1 MMSKR
6 SANMKSYINKFNEDE
21 VKQEEAM
28 STQTPNGCYWPFKYM
43 TSNTDKLKSK
53 FDDTS
58 NSETTQVD
66 KNDPSVRNNRPYC
79 RTSSTQKFID
89 KFNAVAKQTEEEL
102 KHNPFS
108 NTYEIKEID
117 KKASDYARPE
127 KGSKTEIRA
136 KRAGNYITSE
146 IIFLCEVIN
155 SFATGEVPN
164 RVVKFG
170 PLFYNYNLYS
180 GSLVG
185 MLIRARKYGLID
197 FEGEMLYQGQDNNK
211 EIRML
216 KTIDDIKK
224 CVRYSGDPVNCI
236 AIVDT

>member
-1 MMSKR
+1 
-6 SANMKSYINKFNEDE
+6 MKEVINKFSDNDKKDE
-21 VKQEEAM
+21 QLSPEM
-28 STQTPNGCYWPFKYM
+28 STGGYWPFKNM
-43 TSNTDKLKSK
+43 HNKGNTSHLKEKFNDPPSTEEGQTDKSSP
-53 FDDTS
+53 TI
-58 NSETTQVD
+58 
-66 KNDPSVRNNRPYC
+66 RRPYC

-89 KFNAVAKQTEEEL
+89 KFNATAKQTDEEL
-102 KHNPFS
+102 KRNPFS
-108 NTYEIKEID
+108 NTYEVQQFD
-117 KKASDYARPE
+117 KTTKDYARPP
-127 KGSKTEIRA
+127 KGSKTEFRA
-136 KRAGNYITSE
+136 KKAGNYITSE

-211 EIRML
+211 EIKML

-224 CVRYSGDPVNCI
+224 CVRYSGDPVNCVT
-236 AIVDT
+236 IVDI